1 MLYRPELLDALE
13 ALEASAWQGTV
24 WRHMFSEYPP
34 SRENTRGSRW
44 NPPGTAAI
52 YTSLAREIAVAEG
65 NYMVNLQP
73 LRPRA
78 SRSVYEVSVELSR
91 VVDLSNQEGLDTIGL
106 SQQDLTSHDFTA
118 CQEVGGAVAWLGNDG
133 LLVPSARTSGLN
145 LVIYPGALSPD
156 AEFQVL
162 RREVLEEADGG

>member
-1 MLYRPELLDALE
+1 LLYRPELLDALE
-13 ALEASAWQGTV
+13 ALEARAWQGSV

-52 YTSLAREIAVAEG
+52 YTSLARETALAEG
-65 NYMVNLQP
+65 NHMVNLQP

-78 SRSVYEVSVELSR
+78 SRSLYEVRVALSH
-91 VVDLSNQEGLDTIGL
+91 VL
-106 SQQDLTSHDFTA
+106 DLTNQGGLEIVGLGQQELTSYDFTA

-133 LLVPSARTSGLN
+133 LLIPSARASSAN

-156 AEFQVL
+156 ADFQVL
-162 RREVLEEADGG
+162 RREVLQEADGG